1 MQPRIMEQ
9 VVACKDDIAQQYLM
23 QCVIQC
29 FPDEFH
35 LGTLDA
41 LLGTLPQLQPG
52 VKVHVVLSSLLD
64 RLARS
69 ATTSPACA
77 APSSTTAM
85 RRVNMDLKLTCGLI
99 LESLR

>member
-23 QCVIQC
+23 QCIIQGY
-29 FPDEFH
+29 PDDFH

-41 LLGTLPQLQPG
+41 LLGTLPHLQPG

-64 RLARS
+64 RLSRS
-69 ATTSPACA
+69 GLFVGTAI
-77 APSSTTAM
+77 PSASH
-85 RRVNMDLKLTCGLI
+85 
-99 LESLR
+99 